1 VSDVE
6 KSRLVAW
13 NREMR
18 AVHSRLREILQ
29 LVRTSLDAPELPAR
43 ELLLYCHG
51 FCVAL
56 SRHHLAEDAVLF
68 PELSAQHP
76 DLGDTIRRLQQ
87 DHSMIAHLIT
97 QLEHTVATAGSA
109 EQLALHVE
117 GIGAIMESH
126 FRYEERQLLGILEAL
141 EVDQPI
147 ARMLGEF

>member
-1 VSDVE
+1 MSDVE

-18 AVHSRLREILQ
+18 AVHARLREILG
-29 LVRTSLDAPELPAR
+29 LVRTSLDAPELPTR

-56 SRHHLAEDAVLF
+56 SRHHVAEDVALF
-68 PELSAQHP
+68 PELSARHP
-76 DLGDTIRRLQQ
+76 ELGDTIRKLQQ
-87 DHSMIAHLIT
+87 DHSLIAHLIAE
-97 QLEHTVATAGSA
+97 LEHAVATADSS

-126 FRYEERQLLGILEAL
+126 FRYEERQLLEVLETL
-141 EVDQPI
+141 EWDQPI
-147 ARMLGEF
+147 ARVLGEF

>member
-6 KSRLVAW
+6 KNRLVAW
-13 NREMR
+13 DREMR
-18 AVHSRLREILQ
+18 AVHTRLREILE
-29 LVRTSLDAPELPAR
+29 LVRASLDASELPPR

-56 SRHHLAEDAVLF
+56 SRHHIAEDAELF
-68 PELSAQHP
+68 PVLSARHP
-76 DLGDTIRRLQQ
+76 ELGDTIRKLQQ
-87 DHSMIAHLIT
+87 DHGMIAHLIAD
-97 QLEHTVATAGSA
+97 LEHAVAMAGSP

-126 FRYEERQLLGILEAL
+126 FRFEERQLLEILETL

-147 ARMLGEF
+147 ARVLGEF

>member
-1 VSDVE
+1 MSDVE

-18 AVHSRLREILQ
+18 AVHTRLREILG
-29 LVRTSLDAPELPAR
+29 LVRTSLDAPELPAG

-56 SRHHLAEDAVLF
+56 SRHHVAEDTELF
-68 PELSAQHP
+68 PVLSTRHP
-76 DLGDTIRRLQQ
+76 ELGDTIRTLQQ
-87 DHSMIAHLIT
+87 DHSMIAHLIAD
-97 QLEHTVATAGSA
+97 LEHAVATAGSP

-126 FRYEERQLLGILEAL
+126 FRFEERQLLGILETL
-141 EVDQPI
+141 ELDQPI
-147 ARMLGEF
+147 ARVLGEF